1 MRQSTPNIHWRGV
14 SKMKT
19 KTSKLLAIF
28 FILVF
33 VSFVIFAQK
42 ALSQSQKGFIWR
54 VQSKTNTVYVLGSLH
69 YSKKEIYPLSEKIE
83 KAFGQ
88 SEILVVEA
96 DINDIKKVDIQKLLE
111 LAFYPEND
119 TLEKHVSP
127 EIYELVKK
135 ETSGLGIPV
144 ELINKQRPWFLAMT
158 LEALESLKLGFDP
171 NYGIDKY
178 FLSKAEGKKRIL
190 ELESIDYQLNLLSS
204 FSDKDQELFLLY
216 TLKDLKILEQE
227 LGKLTQAWTSG
238 DTKAMESIL
247 TRSVSEDNRFAS
259 ILEKIVYERNR
270 KMASKIEDLLRTSE
284 TYFVIVG
291 AGHLVGDRGII
302 ENLKRKGYLVE
313 QL

>member
-1 MRQSTPNIHWRGV
+1 MRN
-14 SKMKT
+14 KN
-19 KTSKLLAIF
+19 SKLLAIF
-28 FILVF
+28 FILILLGT
-33 VSFVIFAQK
+33 SALAQVT
-42 ALSQSQKGFIWR
+42 LSASQKSFLWKI
-54 VQSKTNTVYVLGSLH
+54 QSKTNTVYVLGSLH
-69 YSKKEIYPLSEKIE
+69 FSKKEIYPLSEKIE

-96 DINDIKKVDIQKLLE
+96 DINDIKKVDIQKLME
-111 LAFYPEND
+111 RAFYPAND

-127 EIYELVKK
+127 EIYERVVK
-135 ETSGLGIPV
+135 ETGGLGIPV
-144 ELINKQRPWFLAMT
+144 ELLNKQKPWFLAIT
-158 LEALESLKLGFDP
+158 LVALESLKLGFDP
-171 NYGIDKY
+171 NLGIDKY
-178 FLSKAEGKKRIL
+178 FLSKAEGGKRIL
-190 ELESIDYQLNLLSS
+190 ELESLDYQLNLLFS

-247 TRSVSEDNRFAS
+247 TRSVSEDRRLSF
-259 ILEKIVYERNR
+259 ILEKLIYERNR
-270 KMASKIEDLLRTSE
+270 KIVSKIEDYLKEKE

-302 ENLKRKGYLVE
+302 EILKGKGYLVE

>member
-1 MRQSTPNIHWRGV
+1 
-14 SKMKT
+14 MKNR
-19 KTSKLLAIF
+19 TSRLLAIF
-28 FILVF
+28 VILVF
-33 VSFVIFAQK
+33 VSFVIFAQE
-42 ALSQSQKGFIWR
+42 ALSQSRKSFLWKI
-54 VQSKTNTVYVLGSLH
+54 QSKTNTVYVLGSIH
-69 YSKKEIYPLSEKIE
+69 FFKREIYPLNQKIE
-83 KAFGQ
+83 SAFGQ

-96 DINDIKKVDIQKLLE
+96 NVDDIRNVDVQKIME
-111 LAFYPEND
+111 RAFYPEND

-204 FSDKDQELFLLY
+204 FSDKDQELLLLY
-216 TLKDLKILEQE
+216 TLRDLKLLEQE
-227 LGKLTQAWTSG
+227 LEQLSKAWTSG
-238 DTKAMESIL
+238 DTKSMESIL

-259 ILEKIVYERNR
+259 ILGKIVYERNR